1 MRRWISFLF
10 GGLKRRAGNA
20 LWAGM
25 TEVVLAAT
33 LLLIGIV
40 VLIVSITLAVQYSS
54 PTELYI
60 SIWTFAL
67 QLLVGIALAS
77 IGIYRVLVTFWK
89 VGASAERR
97 GAIVSRAG
105 EIEILNELRHR
116 REDLP
121 TVPLDRIAP
130 RQGRRFRFSLSSSRR
145 NAMGFALSA
154 TLAVVFVMLAT
165 IVSLSAI
172 QTYRRGDPDWFA
184 IGLTLPM
191 GLAASW
197 TVYHFYRQLLKLTG
211 IGPTEL
217 EVSDYPLKPGGEYT
231 IALTQPGRSHLR
243 LLDVLLVCL
252 EEATF
257 DQGTDI
263 RTEKTIVY
271 EQRLLRKRD
280 ITLTPES
287 PFEVELKLS
296 LPAGAMHSFKSENN
310 RVQWKIV
317 VHSQAIGWPK
327 LERSFPVSVH
337 PPEPTD
343 AAVRDVTVG
352 VKS

>member
-1 MRRWISFLF
+1 
-10 GGLKRRAGNA
+10 
-20 LWAGM
+20 M

-40 VLIVSITLAVQYSS
+40 VVIISITLAVQYSS

-60 SIWTFAL
+60 SIWTFVL
-67 QLLVGIALAS
+67 QLIVGFALAS
-77 IGIYRVLVTFWK
+77 IGFYWVISTFWK

-105 EIEILNELRHR
+105 EIEILNELRNR
-116 REDLP
+116 RDDLP

-130 RQGRRFRFSLSSSRR
+130 RQGRRFRFALYSSRR

-154 TLAVVFVMLAT
+154 AMAIVFVMLAT
-165 IVSLSAI
+165 IVLLSAI
-172 QTYRRGDPDWFA
+172 ATYGRGDPDWFA
-184 IGLTLPM
+184 IGLTVPM
-191 GLAASW
+191 GWAASW

-217 EVSDYPLKPGGEYT
+217 EVSDYPLKPGGEYSVS
-231 IALTQPGRSHLR
+231 LTQPGRSRLR
-243 LLDVLLVCL
+243 LLDVVLICL

-271 EQRLLRKRD
+271 EQRLFREHGVA
-280 ITLTPES
+280 LTPEA
-287 PFEVELKLS
+287 PFEAEFKLL
-296 LPAGAMHSFKSENN
+296 LPEGAMHSFKSENN

-327 LERSFPVSVH
+327 LERSFPISVH
-337 PPEPTD
+337 PPAPRAD
-343 AAVRDVTVG
+343 APREVPDGVG
-352 VKS
+352 VTN